1 MTDIDRRTFLTG
13 LSAASA
19 FTIVPRRVLGGQG
32 FVAPSDMIRLAQ
44 VGCGL
49 QSQRQVNTGFVQPP
63 RRPVRGGR
71 RSEPRQPELCRLERV
86 RQPQPDSTVPRATR
100 LGRRRQRDSR
110 RT

>member
-1 MTDIDRRTFLTG
+1 MTEIDRRTFLTG

-49 QSQRQVNTGFVQPP
+49 QSQRQVNTGIREAA
-63 RRPVRGGR
+63 RRAVCRRR
-71 RSEPRQPELCRLERV
+71 RSQPRQPELR
-86 RQPQPDSTVPRATR
+86 
-100 LGRRRQRDSR
+100 
-110 RT
+110 

>member
-49 QSQRQVNTGFVQPP
+49 QSQRQVNTEFV
-63 RRPVRGGR
+63 RESLCGRTVRAIVHDDVAAFAVRDSGGGR
-71 RSEPRQPELCRLERV
+71 TDTP
-86 RQPQPDSTVPRATR
+86 
-100 LGRRRQRDSR
+100 
-110 RT
+110 